1 VNIKKLSLA
10 VAGALLVVGCA
21 STPTPKVTAISDPL
35 EARPEIT
42 KKEATFFED
51 FGTLRVE
58 MDEKTGD
65 WIAVEA
71 HGIASI
77 NANHR
82 NSEKEAIMLAKMDA
96 LNNINEFLNLS
107 STSTKSVESTTKTL
121 LDDSV
126 NGGTTE
132 SKKPTESIDAF
143 GDKSTS
149 DKTETTVQNNENR
162 ARVNKVAKTIKETL
176 TQHSV
181 GNIKGGQVI
190 KTKVDR
196 ESNLVAV
203 TVRVSKQNIIAAR
216 KIRNQMDGV

>member
-1 VNIKKLSLA
+1 VNIKKLTLA

-21 STPTPKVTAISDPL
+21 STTTPKVTAVTDPL

-51 FGTLRVE
+51 FGNFRVE

-65 WIAVEA
+65 WIAIEA
-71 HGIASI
+71 HGVASI
-77 NANHR
+77 NSNHR
-82 NSEKEAIMLAKMDA
+82 NSEIEAIKVAKMNA
-96 LNNINEFLNLS
+96 LDNINEFLNLS
-107 STSTKSVESTTKTL
+107 STSTKSVESVTKTL

-126 NGGTTE
+126 TGKTIE
-132 SKKPTESIDAF
+132 SKKPTEDVDAF

-149 DKTETTVQNNENR
+149 DKTETAMQNNENR
-162 ARVNKVAKTIKETL
+162 ARVNKVARTIKETL

-190 KTKVDR
+190 KTKVNR